1 MLKRS
6 LLLLATLLSACTTLN
21 TSPPKVALEK
31 DAQWALLPILNQTE
45 TPQAGLRAE
54 ALMEASLRNAGI
66 SQLQRYPAKL
76 NQETLFE
83 PAERKI
89 ADDAKTWASQQ
100 GLRYGVSGSVTEWRY
115 KVGVDGEPAV
125 GMMLQITD
133 LKSGQVVWSG
143 SGGKTGYSRESLSGT
158 AQKLLNQMLSSA
170 GLE

>member
-1 MLKRS
+1 
-6 LLLLATLLSACTTLN
+6 
-21 TSPPKVALEK
+21 
-31 DAQWALLPILNQTE
+31 
-45 TPQAGLRAE
+45 
-54 ALMEASLRNAGI
+54 ME
-66 SQLQRYPAKL
+66 
-76 NQETLFE
+76 
-83 PAERKI
+83 
-89 ADDAKTWASQQ
+89 
-100 GLRYGVSGSVTEWRY
+100 EWRY

>member
-1 MLKRS
+1 MLFRS
-6 LLLLATLLSACTTLN
+6 LCRL
-21 TSPPKVALEK
+21 
-31 DAQWALLPILNQTE
+31 
-45 TPQAGLRAE
+45 
-54 ALMEASLRNAGI
+54 
-66 SQLQRYPAKL
+66 KL